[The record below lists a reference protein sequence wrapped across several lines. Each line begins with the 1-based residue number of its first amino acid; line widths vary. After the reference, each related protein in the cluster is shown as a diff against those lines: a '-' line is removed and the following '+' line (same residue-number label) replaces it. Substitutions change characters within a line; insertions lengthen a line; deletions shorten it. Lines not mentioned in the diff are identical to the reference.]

1 MLGSSERFHF
11 SAVAILNISCR
22 HSKQFELTT
31 NETVSM
37 FDHSM
42 YNHSRIILDFYSIG
56 SRHGI
61 IITQG
66 NVSTNPPS

>member
-1 MLGSSERFHF
+1 VGFEPSSGFLIKWSQTLGSSERFRF

-42 YNHSRIILDFYSIG
+42 YNHSYYLRLL
-56 SRHGI
+56 
-61 IITQG
+61 
-66 NVSTNPPS
+66 